1 MQNARSAPLYF
12 KTDRVFVDPLQSS
25 VGFVKPTRPAAP
37 ATSQSN
43 MHSLPWTV
51 ALTAALTLFGATV
64 SLWAWQWG
72 RPRKSV
78 VLPAE
83 WALTAR
89 PVFSADDRKV
99 HRFLRETLPNHVVL
113 SKLPL
118 VRFCQPTDPSEVRYW
133 FDLLG
138 ANHVT
143 FAVCSTNGRV
153 LVAIDLETDH
163 EVSSRVMK
171 IKQSVLTTCG
181 VPYLYC
187 AIDQLP
193 SAAELQ
199 LLVVSASPE
208 PRASQPAPA
217 MPRESSHV
225 RIRDKAFDASLPH
238 PPAHA
243 ASWHESTVHWDS
255 FFAPDSFIDTSID
268 SFSASK
274 LSAAGTFAAELTA
287 RSCARSPAA
296 PVRSVFVPDTPAR
309 SGNYDDIVIGAPRFA
324 SSTRL

>member
-1 MQNARSAPLYF
+1 MEGSCRTHDLHRF
-12 KTDRVFVDPLQSS
+12 IKTDRAFIDPLQSR

-43 MHSLPWTV
+43 MHSIPWTV
-51 ALTAALTLFGATV
+51 ALTAALTLFGVTA
-64 SLWAWQWG
+64 SLWAWQWS
-72 RPRKSV
+72 RPRKPV
-78 VLPAE
+78 VLPTE

-99 HRFLRETLPNHVVL
+99 HRFLRETLPNHIVL

-163 EVSSRVMK
+163 GVSSRVMK
-171 IKQSVLTTCG
+171 IKQSVLTACG
-181 VPYLYC
+181 VPYLCC

-199 LLVVSASPE
+199 LLVMSASPD

-225 RIRDKAFDASLPH
+225 RMRDRALDASLPH

-243 ASWHESTVHWDS
+243 ALWHESTVHWDA
-255 FFAPDSFIDTSID
+255 FFAPDFPID
-268 SFSASK
+268 SFSPSK
-274 LSAAGTFAAELTA
+274 LPAADSFAAELTA
-287 RSCARSPAA
+287 RLRARSPVA
-296 PVRSVFVPDTPAR
+296 PFQSVFVPDPPAR
-309 SGNYDDIVIGAPRFA
+309 SGNYDDIMIGAPRFVA
-324 SSTRL
+324 STRL